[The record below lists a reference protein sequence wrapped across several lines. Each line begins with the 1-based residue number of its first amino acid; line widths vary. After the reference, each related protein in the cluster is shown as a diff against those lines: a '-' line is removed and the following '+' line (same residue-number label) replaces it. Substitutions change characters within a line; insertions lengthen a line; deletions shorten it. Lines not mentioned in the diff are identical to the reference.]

1 MIAIRVKIPPG
12 SEILSSS
19 PTLTSENILHWCL
32 NPPPLDILCET
43 PEHFLIYSRDRKPR
57 LKVGLALPRNTRA
70 WFFPKNAANDKS
82 SISLRRNR
90 SEVKGP
96 NELLEAR
103 SYHEPE
109 IGLDEALSSKISG
122 PFQLYKWN
130 RRFPITFS
138 KSRRSDKNRGAKK
151 QQLTMI
157 FFQSSWQRSGPSGCS
172 SEVLPWRRSFPE
184 SPAGAAAR
192 TRTNRCAAPTR
203 WPTSTPASQSAKG
216 SSSTPRELADL

>member
-19 PTLTSENILHWCL
+19 PTLTSENILRWCM

-82 SISLRRNR
+82 STSLRRNR

-138 KSRRSDKNRGAKK
+138 KSRRSDENRGAKK
-151 QQLTMI
+151 K
-157 FFQSSWQRSGPSGCS
+157 
-172 SEVLPWRRSFPE
+172 
-184 SPAGAAAR
+184 
-192 TRTNRCAAPTR
+192 TNHYFC
-203 WPTSTPASQSAKG
+203 K
-216 SSSTPRELADL
+216 EN